1 MAILLKDG
9 GEFFEISEEVVNVRK
24 EPNINSNIIG
34 MALKGYIVKAL
45 KKSDD
50 NNWYY
55 LSSYSGWVMADYLKY
70 TTANKE
76 VINKNSDVYKT
87 VQTVKTENIKLA
99 TASAKTSNG
108 GTKFLSN
115 NLSSIFGIPYQF
127 MSTVDRRLDGNM
139 FGRKY
144 AEKIVGRL
152 PLLFIAPGRQ
162 EFLQNYSNKQD
173 VVSIINDL
181 VDGNGKMSNADIQSR
196 SGKFYNFARD
206 TKNYF
211 NYVNPMCQVVAQM
224 MGIGSKKIT
233 IGNYTS
239 SLRSFNWSRVLNND
253 FSSYFGLGDN
263 LVYYI
268 DGLNSVSE
276 SFSNS
281 TRQSQ
286 LAGTINAKEIN
297 FLIGE
302 KAQSKAAQAAS
313 AAGDATAG
321 QMANLVNS
329 LTGGGGVI
337 SNMINQANIDAI
349 LEGGKLIFPEMWD
362 DSEYGGGNYSLNIKL
377 RSPDCDSLSL
387 YLNIMVPYIHLL
399 ALILPHRM
407 SANAY
412 SSPFLV
418 RACYKGVFNID
429 MGIITGM
436 SVSKGK
442 EGSWNDQGIPTEM
455 DISID
460 IKDLYT
466 SLTAG
471 SMSHPAQIV
480 NNTAL
485 MDYLSIMSGIN
496 LATDEVDRIKTIYN
510 VILHTNKITQTP
522 SNLWNEAMDTITNQF
537 DKLFK

>member
-1 MAILLKDG
+1 M
-9 GEFFEISEEVVNVRK
+9 
-24 EPNINSNIIG
+24 
-34 MALKGYIVKAL
+34 
-45 KKSDD
+45 
-50 NNWYY
+50 
-55 LSSYSGWVMADYLKY
+55 
-70 TTANKE
+70 
-76 VINKNSDVYKT
+76 
-87 VQTVKTENIKLA
+87 
-99 TASAKTSNG
+99 
-108 GTKFLSN
+108 
-115 NLSSIFGIPYQF
+115 
-127 MSTVDRRLDGNM
+127 
-139 FGRKY
+139 
-144 AEKIVGRL
+144 

-173 VVSIINDL
+173 VISIINDL

-286 LAGTINAKEIN
+286 LAGTINGLSDGAKEIN

-313 AAGDATAG
+313 VAGDATAG

-362 DSEYGGGNYSLNIKL
+362 DSEYGGGNC
-377 RSPDCDSLSL
+377 R
-387 YLNIMVPYIHLL
+387 
-399 ALILPHRM
+399 
-407 SANAY
+407 
-412 SSPFLV
+412 
-418 RACYKGVFNID
+418 G
-429 MGIITGM
+429 G
-436 SVSKGK
+436 
-442 EGSWNDQGIPTEM
+442 
-455 DISID
+455 
-460 IKDLYT
+460 
-466 SLTAG
+466 
-471 SMSHPAQIV
+471 
-480 NNTAL
+480 
-485 MDYLSIMSGIN
+485 
-496 LATDEVDRIKTIYN
+496 
-510 VILHTNKITQTP
+510 
-522 SNLWNEAMDTITNQF
+522 
-537 DKLFK
+537 